1 VSEIVEAIVL
11 SVLIGAG
18 ATLLVDLWALFQA
31 RCFGAPAPDWALVG
45 RWFGGFPNGRFVHDN
60 TANAPAI
67 PGELAIGWIAHYVIG
82 VAYAA
87 LMLAI
92 FGLSW
97 ARQPTLL
104 PALSFGVI
112 TVLAPFFLM
121 QPGLGQGVAASKTAN
136 PGAARARS
144 VMAHTVFGLGLYL
157 WAWICALLIR
167 TLG

>member
-1 VSEIVEAIVL
+1 VSEIVEGIVR

-18 ATLLVDLWALFQA
+18 ATLLVDLWVLFQA

-45 RWFGGFPNGRFVHDN
+45 RWFGGFPNGRFVHDKI
-60 TANAPAI
+60 ANAPAI

-82 VAYAA
+82 VGYAT

-97 ARQPTLL
+97 ARQPALL

-112 TVLAPFFLM
+112 TVAAPFFIM
-121 QPGLGQGVAASKTAN
+121 QPGLGQGVAASKAAN
-136 PGAARARS
+136 PGAARVHS
-144 VMAHTVFGLGLYL
+144 LMAHRVFGFGLYL
-157 WAWICALLIR
+157 SAWILAPLIG